1 MAENYI
7 GKDVINPSCTSK
19 VDSKNVYPDKLC
31 IKAIGKDMSENAAIS
46 KALQN
51 INKQIASI
59 PSVAFVRITTE
70 KIASLTDG
78 EYAGG
83 FRAELRGR
91 FYKVKENNGNNT
103 ETAKDSSLTQKLSSS
118 AEKLVDNIV
127 NSTSLKNA
135 SKKAEEKI
143 NELLQNKQLQELLSQ
158 KTTEQNLKSI
168 EKLIDQTIDSKLK
181 EELTK
186 IDSQYGNAGSLE
198 YVNKKLDVIRSYK
211 YAFVAN
217 QKIKDELVS
226 KNLESINKTIQDNIE
241 KLKLNGEEYIKD
253 ILSQKYPD
261 LLDGIVNTKNVTDT
275 VTNTVTKKMDD
286 FVNTI
291 STLDEAKLSNMLSNQ
306 IYTAVSKSDEIKN
319 SIEELDNKLSGLGV
333 KLPVAKSIAD
343 NIKTISDSIGKESAK
358 QIIPYIEKKKEKI
371 QLLTKTITEVKNAIV
386 KAKKDAMEY
395 INRLKTIAN
404 DFIARE
410 TAILSQEIS
419 KYIKINVGDLAG
431 SLKL

>member
-51 INKQIASI
+51 INKQITSI

-70 KIASLTDG
+70 TITPLTDG
-78 EYAGG
+78 EYTGG

-91 FYKVKENNGNNT
+91 FYKIKESNSNNT

-135 SKKAEEKI
+135 SKKAEEEI
-143 NELLQNKQLQELLSQ
+143 NKLLQNKQLQELLSQ

-198 YVNKKLDVIRSYK
+198 YVNKKLDIIRSYK

-217 QKIKDELVS
+217 QKIKDELIS
-226 KNLESINKTIQDNIE
+226 KNLESIDKAIQDNIE

-261 LLDGIVNTKNVTDT
+261 LLNQVTNAKNISDT

-319 SIEELDNKLSGLGV
+319 SIEELDNKLNGLGV

-358 QIIPYIEKKKEKI
+358 QIIPYIEKKKEKV

>member
-7 GKDVINPSCTSK
+7 GKDVINPSCTDK

-51 INKQIASI
+51 INKQITSI

-70 KIASLTDG
+70 KIAPLTDG

-91 FYKVKENNGNNT
+91 FYKIKESNSNNT

-135 SKKAEEKI
+135 SKKAEEEI
-143 NELLQNKQLQELLSQ
+143 NKLLQNKQLQELLSQ

-181 EELTK
+181 EELAK

-198 YVNKKLDVIRSYK
+198 YVNKKLDIIRSYK

-217 QKIKDELVS
+217 QKIKDELIS
-226 KNLESINKTIQDNIE
+226 KNLESIDKTIQDNIE
-241 KLKLNGEEYIKD
+241 KLKLNEEEYIKD

-261 LLDGIVNTKNVTDT
+261 LLNQ
-275 VTNTVTKKMDD
+275 VTNAKNISDTVTKKMDD

-306 IYTAVSKSDEIKN
+306 IYTAVSKSDKIKN

-358 QIIPYIEKKKEKI
+358 QIIPYIEKKKEKV

>member
-91 FYKVKENNGNNT
+91 FYKVKENNSNNT

-143 NELLQNKQLQELLSQ
+143 NKLLQNKQLQELLSQ

-261 LLDGIVNTKNVTDT
+261 LLNQVTDAKNISDA

-358 QIIPYIEKKKEKI
+358 QIIPYIEKKKEKV

>member
-91 FYKVKENNGNNT
+91 FYKVKENNSNNT

-143 NELLQNKQLQELLSQ
+143 NKLLQNKQLQELLSQ

-198 YVNKKLDVIRSYK
+198 YINKKLDVIRSYK

-261 LLDGIVNTKNVTDT
+261 LLNQVTDAKNISDA

-358 QIIPYIEKKKEKI
+358 QIIPYIEKKKEKV

>member
-198 YVNKKLDVIRSYK
+198 YINKKLDVIRSYK

-261 LLDGIVNTKNVTDT
+261 LLNQVTDAKNISDT

-333 KLPVAKSIAD
+333 KLPVAKNIAD

-358 QIIPYIEKKKEKI
+358 QIIPYIEKKKEKV

>member
-7 GKDVINPSCTSK
+7 GKDVINSSCTSK

-31 IKAIGKDMSENAAIS
+31 IKAIGKDMSENAAIN

-59 PSVAFVRITTE
+59 PSVAFVRITAE
-70 KIASLTDG
+70 KIAPLTDG

-91 FYKVKENNGNNT
+91 FYKVKESSSNNA
-103 ETAKDSSLTQKLSSS
+103 ETTKDSSLTQKLSSS
-118 AEKLVDNIV
+118 AEKLVNNIV

-135 SKKAEEKI
+135 SKKAEEEI
-143 NELLQNKQLQELLSQ
+143 NKLLQNKQLQELLSQ

-181 EELTK
+181 EELAK
-186 IDSQYGNAGSLE
+186 IDSQYGNVGTLE
-198 YVNKKLDVIRSYK
+198 YVNKKLDAIRSYK

-217 QKIKDELVS
+217 QKIKDELIS
-226 KNLESINKTIQDNIE
+226 KNLESIDKAIQDNIE

-253 ILSQKYPD
+253 ILSQKYPE
-261 LLDGIVNTKNVTDT
+261 LLDGVINAKNITDT

-319 SIEELDNKLSGLGV
+319 SIEELDNKLSGLGI

-343 NIKTISDSIGKESAK
+343 NIKTISDRIGKESAK
-358 QIIPYIEKKKEKI
+358 QIIPYIEKKKEKV

>member
-51 INKQIASI
+51 INKQIVSI

-91 FYKVKENNGNNT
+91 FYKIKENNSNNT

-143 NELLQNKQLQELLSQ
+143 NKLLQNKQLQELLSQ

-186 IDSQYGNAGSLE
+186 IDSQYGNVGSLE
-198 YVNKKLDVIRSYK
+198 YINKKLDIIRSYK

-217 QKIKDELVS
+217 QKIKDELIS

-261 LLDGIVNTKNVTDT
+261 LLNQVTDAKNISDA

-358 QIIPYIEKKKEKI
+358 QIIPYIEKKKEKV

-395 INRLKTIAN
+395 INKLKTIAN

>member
-7 GKDVINPSCTSK
+7 GKDVINPSCTDK

-51 INKQIASI
+51 INKQITSI

-70 KIASLTDG
+70 KIAPLTDG

-91 FYKVKENNGNNT
+91 FYKIKESNSNNT

-135 SKKAEEKI
+135 SKKAEEEI
-143 NELLQNKQLQELLSQ
+143 NKLLQNKQLQELLSQ

-181 EELTK
+181 EELAK

-198 YVNKKLDVIRSYK
+198 YVNKKLDIIRSYK

-217 QKIKDELVS
+217 QKIKDELIS
-226 KNLESINKTIQDNIE
+226 KNLESIDKTIQDNIE
-241 KLKLNGEEYIKD
+241 KLKLNEEEYIKD

-261 LLDGIVNTKNVTDT
+261 LLNQ
-275 VTNTVTKKMDD
+275 VTNAKNISDTVTKKMDD

-358 QIIPYIEKKKEKI
+358 QIIPYIEKKKEKV

>member
-7 GKDVINPSCTSK
+7 GKDVINPSCTDK

-51 INKQIASI
+51 INKQITSI

-70 KIASLTDG
+70 KIAPLTDG

-91 FYKVKENNGNNT
+91 FYKIKESNSNNT

-135 SKKAEEKI
+135 SKKAEEEI
-143 NELLQNKQLQELLSQ
+143 NKLLQNKQLQELLSQ

-181 EELTK
+181 EELAK

-198 YVNKKLDVIRSYK
+198 YVNKKLDIIRSYK

-217 QKIKDELVS
+217 QKIKDELIS
-226 KNLESINKTIQDNIE
+226 KNLESIDKTIQDNIE
-241 KLKLNGEEYIKD
+241 KLKLNEEEYIKD

-261 LLDGIVNTKNVTDT
+261 LLNQ
-275 VTNTVTKKMDD
+275 VTNAKNISDTVTKKMDD

-306 IYTAVSKSDEIKN
+306 IYTAVSKSDKIKN

-358 QIIPYIEKKKEKI
+358 QIIPYIEKKKEKV

-419 KYIKINVGDLAG
+419 KYIKTNVGDLAG

>member
-1 MAENYI
+1 M
-7 GKDVINPSCTSK
+7 
-19 VDSKNVYPDKLC
+19 
-31 IKAIGKDMSENAAIS
+31 
-46 KALQN
+46 
-51 INKQIASI
+51 
-59 PSVAFVRITTE
+59 
-70 KIASLTDG
+70 
-78 EYAGG
+78 
-83 FRAELRGR
+83 
-91 FYKVKENNGNNT
+91 
-103 ETAKDSSLTQKLSSS
+103 
-118 AEKLVDNIV
+118 
-127 NSTSLKNA
+127 
-135 SKKAEEKI
+135 
-143 NELLQNKQLQELLSQ
+143 
-158 KTTEQNLKSI
+158 
-168 EKLIDQTIDSKLK
+168 K

-186 IDSQYGNAGSLE
+186 IDSQYGNIGSLE
-198 YVNKKLDVIRSYK
+198 YVNKKLDIIRSYK

-217 QKIKDELVS
+217 QKIKDELIS

-358 QIIPYIEKKKEKI
+358 QIIPYIEKKKEKV

-395 INRLKTIAN
+395 INKLKTIAN